1 MNGELDTVVAVA
13 PSGGSGPMV
22 RVLIDSFGYEHGP
35 APRAHLTI
43 DLRHALGDPH
53 PMPATLTEL
62 TGLHPVIRDRVLALS
77 GARDLIASAEQLV
90 RAMLPGHDM
99 PGLLVRV
106 AVGSADGRQRS
117 VVVATVLA
125 YLLVTAGIGVD
136 VSHRDIQRALPE
148 GG

>member
-1 MNGELDTVVAVA
+1 
-13 PSGGSGPMV
+13 
-22 RVLIDSFGYEHGP
+22 
-35 APRAHLTI
+35 
-43 DLRHALGDPH
+43 
-53 PMPATLTEL
+53 
-62 TGLHPVIRDRVLALS
+62 
-77 GARDLIASAEQLV
+77 
-90 RAMLPGHDM
+90 MLPGHDM